1 VPVITGPSTPATP
14 TDMGGRPVPAAPP
27 PAVAAAARRFAA
39 GYLPFAYGR
48 APASAIQG
56 ASPGL
61 LAQLESFTP
70 PGVPGDTPELI
81 DVRAQA
87 LPHGAY
93 VVTLVCRDATGQF
106 PIDVLVERG
115 RGGAW
120 VVVARETSHSEA
132 ATPGIAG

>member
-1 VPVITGPSTPATP
+1 
-14 TDMGGRPVPAAPP
+14 MGGRPVPAAPP
-27 PAVAAAARRFAA
+27 AAVGAAARRFAA
-39 GYLPFAYGR
+39 GYLPFAYGHGL
-48 APASAIQG
+48 ASAIKG

-70 PGVPGDTPELI
+70 PGVPGDTPQLI

-87 LPHGAY
+87 LPGGSY

-115 RGGAW
+115 RRGAW
-120 VVVARETSHSEA
+120 AVVARETSHSEA